1 MVEEVG
7 VGVQHI
13 IVVQVEM
20 EEEEIMEEEEEEEDH
35 LHKVFNV
42 SNVVALIMHPLA
54 QATNHHRVI
63 TMVVGVEV
71 EGELKEHLAI
81 QTVVE
86 DRVAFSAIIAVGL
99 IMHQLARTR
108 DKYSNIGNTNRLHPK
123 SWLLYLLLYT
133 L

>member
-1 MVEEVG
+1 MVEEV

-20 EEEEIMEEEEEEEDH
+20 EGEAIMEEEEEDQ
-35 LHKVFNV
+35 FNV

-54 QATNHHRVI
+54 QVTNRVI
-63 TMVVGVEV
+63 IMGVEV
-71 EGELKEHLAI
+71 EGEVNEHLAI
-81 QTVVE
+81 QIVVE
-86 DRVAFSAIIAVGL
+86 DRVAFSVIIVAGL

-108 DKYSNIGNTNRLHPK
+108 DKYSNIWNTKRLHQNHGYFVFIVSK
-123 SWLLYLLLYT
+123 ALLYT